1 VSLTPRAVVVHRP
14 TEYDEL
20 IARHGTRG
28 QAAFFLSSR
37 GRQIEEVESRHAR
50 QVAAVTAVT
59 SSLPL
64 EWRRGLVDRADLPR
78 FLFSPEDVIIV
89 IGQDGLVANVAKYL
103 DGQPVVGVN
112 PDPERNPGVLVP
124 FAPRAAAELLHRVS
138 DVRLLPV
145 QARTMV
151 QADLDDG
158 QTLLAL
164 NEVFVGPAS
173 HQTARYTLT
182 LADGRSERQASS
194 GIIVSTGTGAS
205 GWCRSISLERHSEV
219 RLPDPLEDRLAWFV
233 REAWPSPAT
242 GTQLVE
248 GVLDAPTSLYLAVE
262 SDRLVIFGDGIE
274 TDFVLASW
282 GQRVQLHESAVK
294 LRLVHQPQATRLIPT
309 T

>member
-1 VSLTPRAVVVHRP
+1 MSLTPRAVVVHRP

-37 GRQIEEVESRHAR
+37 GRHIDEVEQRHAL
-50 QVAAVTAVT
+50 QVAAMSAVT

-64 EWRRGLVDRADLPR
+64 DWRRGIVERADLPR

-89 IGQDGLVANVAKYL
+89 VGQDGLVANVAKYL
-103 DGQPVVGVN
+103 QGQPVIGVN

-124 FAPRAAAELLHRVS
+124 FAPETAAQLLQRVS
-138 DVRLLPV
+138 DVGRLPV

-151 QADLDDG
+151 QAELDDG
-158 QTLLAL
+158 QSLLAL

-173 HQTARYTLT
+173 HQTARYTLA

-194 GIIVSTGTGAS
+194 GIIVSTGTGAT
-205 GWCRSISLERHSEV
+205 GWYRSISLERHSEV
-219 RLPDPLEDRLAWFV
+219 RLPDPVEDRLAWFV

-242 GTQLVE
+242 GTDLTE
-248 GVLDAPTSLYLAVE
+248 GVLDAQSSLYVAVE
-262 SDRLVIFGDGIE
+262 SDRLVVFGDGIE
-274 TDFVLASW
+274 ADFVMASW
-282 GQRVQLHESAVK
+282 GQRIRLHEGPTK
-294 LRLVHQPQATRLIPT
+294 LRLVN
-309 T
+309 